1 MRFNPK
7 FVFIFAAKFKT
18 KHMKRLSIIAFIS
31 AIMILSA
38 CNTIGGNK
46 TDEGSA
52 NASSNEINEG
62 TVTRI
67 NSEQFK
73 KLVWDYKKNPNE
85 FIFTGDQP
93 VVIDF
98 YADWCR
104 PCKMVAPIMDEL
116 AKEYQGKVRIYK
128 VNTDEEVELARLFN
142 IRSIPAI
149 LYVPK
154 TGKPQMAVG
163 MSGKDVYVKT
173 IQDVLLSPDTIKK

>member
-1 MRFNPK
+1 
-7 FVFIFAAKFKT
+7 
-18 KHMKRLSIIAFIS
+18 MKKIS
-31 AIMILSA
+31 AIAFLSVILVMSA

-46 TDEGSA
+46 NEGTPSEGSPDG
-52 NASSNEINEG
+52 NTEG

-67 NSEQFK
+67 NADMFK
-73 KLVWDYKKNPNE
+73 KLVWDYQKNPSE
-85 FIFTGDQP
+85 FLFNGDQP

-116 AKEYQGKVRIYK
+116 AKEYKGKIRIYK
-128 VNTDEEVELARLFN
+128 VNTDEEAELSRLFN

-173 IQDVLLSPDTIKK
+173 IQDVLLTPDTIKK